1 MRAYK
6 IIIKWHTDRNGRFRM
21 WSDDVPGLNL
31 ASADIPALMDDVAKA
46 IAVLLELNKGFDVI
60 RVRPLFS
67 LDGDLMDR
75 SRWWKR
81 TVEIE
86 YVVIAGI
93 KQ

>member
-6 IIIKWHTDRNGRFRM
+6 IIIKWCTDRNGRVRM

-31 ASADIPALMDDVAKA
+31 ASTDLVALMDGVAKA
-46 IAVLLELNKGFDVI
+46 VAVLLELNMGFDVI
-60 RVRPLFS
+60 RVHPLFS
-67 LDGDLMDR
+67 LDGDLLDR
-75 SRWWKR
+75 APWWKR
-81 TVEIE
+81 TIEIE